1 MSMKATMDLFFYF
14 KNSLFII
21 VLCSALTLV
30 SGCSSKEDRKQA
42 YFDRGME
49 LYNQGN
55 YTKALLEF
63 KNVIQIDPKDADAYF
78 MFGLLE
84 EKEENWR
91 KAFSLFFR
99 AVELNP
105 KHQDA
110 QVHLGTIYV
119 LAGETE
125 KALEAAGTVLA
136 VSPDHAEALVLRG
149 FAQAKSG
156 KSDAAIDDVLN
167 AISSDP
173 GNVEAASLLS
183 ALYAD
188 KGEIDRAIKI
198 AKDSLAQHNDRV
210 ASYLLLAKLYAKANR
225 DEDVVR
231 VLTDLIQSKPTELQ
245 HRLHLAGYYKEKGKN
260 DLAEKVLREAVLD
273 LPDSVVAKM
282 GLVNYL
288 KSINNLDGA
297 ESLLSEYTA
306 RYPENQAFKLE
317 LAGYYVSVNRKA
329 EALTVL
335 SDVIDQTGSN
345 SEGLRAKTLKA
356 SILVKEGSV
365 DRAAQLV
372 DEVLEADSKY
382 KDALLVRAGIALVGD
397 DPDRGIADLRTI
409 LREDPG
415 YVKAH
420 RLKARSHLKKG
431 EIELARQSLEDA
443 IKIQPQES
451 VTNFELVQ
459 LLIKM
464 GELDDAA
471 VVLQKM
477 RRFAPKDIT
486 VLRGLGIVY
495 LKQKNWNELMNVAK
509 ILQSEH
515 KDEALGYYYQGQ
527 ILQSRGQLEESVPQF
542 THALEL
548 KPGAIDVLVTLAK
561 SYMGLK
567 QADMALKQIDKA
579 VKADPNHFLAY
590 NLLGELH
597 LSQKR
602 FKEAERAFEHSLSI
616 KNEWPVP
623 YRNLVKIKL
632 LEGNHSDAVAVLK
645 RGFGNTND
653 PVLGIELA
661 NAQDQL
667 GQVEESIEIYQRIIT
682 KYPDHVLAAN
692 NLAMILLRGEPNQD
706 KLDQALRLVQGFVT
720 SENPIVLDTLGWTY
734 LKRGETD
741 QAISVL
747 RRAHS
752 KSSEIPEID
761 YHLALAYHQ
770 KGDKGA
776 AKDHLDAALASGKS
790 FEGVIEAR
798 KLSQELMN

>member
-1 MSMKATMDLFFYF
+1 MKTTLDLFFSV
-14 KNSLFII
+14 KKSLFILFI
-21 VLCSALTLV
+21 CTTLAIV
-30 SGCSSKEDRKQA
+30 SGCSNKEDRKQA

-55 YTKALLEF
+55 YTKARLEI
-63 KNVIQIDPKDADAYF
+63 KNVLQIDPKDADAYY

-105 KHQDA
+105 KHLDA

-125 KALEAAGTVLA
+125 KALEAAGAALA
-136 VSPDHAEALVLRG
+136 ITPNHAEALVLRG

-156 KSDAAIDDVLN
+156 KSDAAIEDVLN

-173 GNVEAASLLS
+173 GNIEAASLLS

-188 KGEIDRAIKI
+188 KGEIDLAIKI
-198 AKDSLAQHNDRV
+198 AKDSLNQHSDRV
-210 ASYLLLAKLYAKANR
+210 ASYLLLARLYAKAKR
-225 DEDVVR
+225 EDDVIK
-231 VLTDLIQSKPTELQ
+231 VLSDLIKSSPIELQ
-245 HRLHLAGYYKEKGKN
+245 HRLHLASYYKEKGQI
-260 DLAEKVLREAVLD
+260 DLAEAVFRQAVTDLPESVEAKIGLVAFLKSNNDISKAEALLREYAAQ
-273 LPDSVVAKM
+273 S
-282 GLVNYL
+282 
-288 KSINNLDGA
+288 
-297 ESLLSEYTA
+297 
-306 RYPENQAFKLE
+306 PETHAFKLE
-317 LAGYYVSVNRKA
+317 LAKHYISNNRKP
-329 EALTVL
+329 EALGVL
-335 SDVIDQTGSN
+335 SEVIDKAGATSDGQVA
-345 SEGLRAKTLKA
+345 RTLKA
-356 SILVKEGSV
+356 SILVKEGSI
-365 DRAAQLV
+365 DQANTLV
-372 DEVLEADSKY
+372 EEVLQADPKY
-382 KDALLVRAGIALVGD
+382 KDALLVRAGIALVTN
-397 DPDRGIADLRTI
+397 DPDKGIADLRTI

-431 EIELARQSLEDA
+431 EVELARQSLEDA

-451 VTNFELVQ
+451 AVNYELVQ
-459 LLIKM
+459 LLIQT
-464 GELDDAA
+464 GELDNAV

-486 VLRGLGIVY
+486 VLRGLGVVY
-495 LKQKNWNELMNVAK
+495 LKQKNWDELLNVAK

-527 ILQSRGQLEESVPQF
+527 VLQSKGQLEESVSVF
-542 THALEL
+542 THALVL
-548 KPGAIDVLVTLAK
+548 QPGAIDVLVSLAK
-561 SYMGLK
+561 SYLGLK
-567 QADMALKQIDKA
+567 QADEALKQIEKA
-579 VKADPNHFLAY
+579 VTADPNHFLAY
-590 NLLGELH
+590 NLLGEIH

-602 FKEAERAFEHSLSI
+602 FNEAERSFEHSLSI
-616 KNEWPVP
+616 KKEWPVP
-623 YRNLVKIKL
+623 YRNIVKIKL
-632 LEGNHSDAVAVLK
+632 LEGKQSDAVTILQK
-645 RGFGNTND
+645 GFENTND

-667 GQVEESIEIYQRIIT
+667 GQVEESIQVYQRIIAD
-682 KYPDHVLAAN
+682 YPDHVLAAN
-692 NLAMILLRGEPNQD
+692 NLAMILLRGEPDQA
-706 KLDQALRLVQGFVT
+706 KLDQALRLVDGFAT
-720 SENPIVLDTLGWTY
+720 SENPIVLDTLGWTH

-747 RRAHS
+747 RRAHG

-770 KGDKGA
+770 IGDKGA
-776 AKDHLDAALASGKS
+776 AINHLDAALASGKS
-790 FEGVIEAR
+790 FEGMSEAESLKA
-798 KLSQELMN
+798 KLTQ

>member
-1 MSMKATMDLFFYF
+1 MKTTLDLSFSV
-14 KNSLFII
+14 KKSLLI
-21 VLCSALTLV
+21 VLVCSVLAMIL
-30 SGCSSKEDRKQA
+30 GCSSKEDRKQA
-42 YFDRGME
+42 YFDRGMG

-55 YTKALLEF
+55 YTKARLEF
-63 KNVIQIDPKDADAYF
+63 KNVLQIDPKDADAYY

-105 KHQDA
+105 KHLDA

-125 KALEAAGTVLA
+125 KALEAAGAALA
-136 VSPDHAEALVLRG
+136 ITPNHAEALVLRG

-156 KSDAAIDDVLN
+156 ESDAAIEDVLN

-173 GNVEAASLLS
+173 SNVEAASLLS

-188 KGEIDRAIKI
+188 KGEMERAIKI
-198 AKDSLAQHNDRV
+198 AKDSLAQHSDRV
-210 ASYLLLAKLYAKANR
+210 ASYLLLARLYAKANR
-225 DEDVVR
+225 DEDVVS
-231 VLTDLIQSKPTELQ
+231 VLSDLIKSNPDKLQ
-245 HRLHLAGYYKEKGKN
+245 HRLHLASYYKEKGKI
-260 DLAEKVLREAVLD
+260 DLAEAVFRQAVTD
-273 LPDSVVAKM
+273 LPNSVDAKI
-282 GLVNYL
+282 GLVTYL
-288 KSINNLDGA
+288 KSNNDMANA
-297 ESLLSEYTA
+297 EALLSKYA
-306 RYPENQAFKLE
+306 AQNPETHAFKLE
-317 LAGYYVSVNRKA
+317 LARNYISSDRKA
-329 EALTVL
+329 EAIGVL
-335 SDVIDQTGSN
+335 SDVIDRAGETSD
-345 SEGLRAKTLKA
+345 GLVAKSLKA
-356 SILVKEGSV
+356 SVLVKEGSI
-365 DRAAQLV
+365 DQANQLV
-372 DEVLEADSKY
+372 EEVLEADPKY
-382 KDALLVRAGIALVGD
+382 KDALLVRAGIALVTN
-397 DPDRGIADLRTI
+397 DPDRGIADLRTL

-451 VTNFELVQ
+451 ATNFELVQ
-459 LLIKM
+459 LLIQM

-477 RRFAPKDIT
+477 RRFSPKDTT

-495 LKQKNWNELMNVAK
+495 LKQKSWNELLNVAK

-515 KDEALGYYYQGQ
+515 KDEALGYYYQGLV
-527 ILQSRGQLEESVPQF
+527 LQSKGQLEESVPQF

-548 KPGAIDVLVTLAK
+548 KPGAIDVLVALAK
-561 SYMGLK
+561 SYMGLE
-567 QADMALKQIDKA
+567 QANEALKQIEKA
-579 VKADPNHFLAY
+579 VKSDPNHFLAY

-602 FKEAERAFEHSLSI
+602 FKEAESAFEHSLSI
-616 KNEWPVP
+616 KKEWPVP

-632 LEGNHSDAVAVLK
+632 MEGNQSDAVAILK

-667 GQVEESIEIYQRIIT
+667 GQVEESIQIYQRIIA

-692 NLAMILLRGEPNQD
+692 NLAMILLRGEPDQA
-706 KLDQALRLVQGFVT
+706 KLDQALRLVDSFAT

-770 KGDKGA
+770 IGDKGA
-776 AKDHLDAALASGKS
+776 AKNHLDAALASGKS
-790 FEGVIEAR
+790 FEGMNEAESLKA
-798 KLSQELMN
+798 KLSQ